1 MLKGTQRLGDVKPY
15 CYVNPSLPHLTS
27 YMHLLQMSSQTDLS
41 LEEFE
46 QENYN
51 FEDLEA
57 IASNENK
64 IKFLEVLSSSQQLVE
79 WLKMETNG
87 TRS

>member
-1 MLKGTQRLGDVKPY
+1 
-15 CYVNPSLPHLTS
+15 
-27 YMHLLQMSSQTDLS
+27 MHLLQMSSQTDLS

-64 IKFLEVLSSSQQLVE
+64 IKFLEVLSSSQQLIE

-87 TRS
+87 TRC

>member
-1 MLKGTQRLGDVKPY
+1 
-15 CYVNPSLPHLTS
+15 
-27 YMHLLQMSSQTDLS
+27 MSDQTDLS

-57 IASNENK
+57 IASDGNK
-64 IKFLEVLSSSQQLVE
+64 MKFLEVLSSSQQLIK
-79 WLKMETNG
+79 WLKTETNG
-87 TRS
+87 TRSLSISK

>member
-1 MLKGTQRLGDVKPY
+1 
-15 CYVNPSLPHLTS
+15 
-27 YMHLLQMSSQTDLS
+27 MHLLQMSSQTDLS

-64 IKFLEVLSSSQQLVE
+64 IKFLEVLSSSQQLIE

>member
-1 MLKGTQRLGDVKPY
+1 
-15 CYVNPSLPHLTS
+15 
-27 YMHLLQMSSQTDLS
+27 MSDQTDLS

-57 IASNENK
+57 IASDGNK
-64 IKFLEVLSSSQQLVE
+64 MKFLEVLSSSQQLIK
-79 WLKMETNG
+79 WLKTETNG
-87 TRS
+87 TRSLSIS